1 VEALIQVADP
11 KFRGE
16 LEDFARRSK
25 LLVGPVPDLP
35 LAVH

>member
-11 KFRGE
+11 KFRAD

-25 LLVGPVPDLP
+25 LLVHAH
-35 LAVH
+35 AVA